1 MLATNGGWRTTA
13 LVAKGLAE
21 ELWSGNGILKT
32 NGSGIQSMTNGD

>member
-21 ELWSGNGILKT
+21 EKWHTQDKWQWYTVNDKW
-32 NGSGIQSMTNGD
+32 